1 MGRRARRRGNTR
13 TQEARVYIDPT
24 TGSLML
30 QVLAAGVLAVAA
42 GVRSARESAMRLHR
56 GLFGRRRE
64 R

>member
-42 GVRSARESAMRLHR
+42 GVRSARESAMRLLR